1 MHKFKSVT
9 TSAPGKLMLFGE
21 HSVVFGHPCIVTAV
35 DRRLSITIEANGEE
49 VFVLDAPDLGL
60 RAYSKKVSDLGKND
74 LPKEVAFIETCYKLF
89 LANYPQRQTIHVT
102 SKNEFKS
109 SYGLGSSSAS
119 TVAFAKALSEF
130 YQVPLSNDQLFDLCY
145 RTVLRVQGVASGFD
159 IASAIWGGTIYY
171 VTPRGRKM
179 QTKIVEPLQL
189 GKLPFLVGYTGVK
202 ADTATLVRMV
212 QKQQEDQKRRVNR
225 IFADITLLV
234 EQAKQTLEQ
243 QDWPHLGLLMDEN
256 QHLLRQLQVSSIELE
271 NLIAAAKSV
280 GAWGAKL
287 SGAGGGD
294 CMLALPNDDGA
305 KPVAQAITA
314 AGGKMIEVAMHA
326 PGVRVE
332 SLG

>member
-1 MHKFKSVT
+1 MKAKRSIK

-21 HSVVFGHPCIVTAV
+21 HSVVAGHPCIVTAV

-60 RAYSKKVSDLGKND
+60 RAYSKKISDLAKDD

-89 LANYPQRQTIHVT
+89 LANYPQSSTIHVT

-130 YQVPLSNDQLFDLCY
+130 YQVPLDNDQLFDLCY

-159 IASAIWGGTIYY
+159 IAAAIWGGTLYY
-171 VTPRGRKM
+171 VTPSGKKLAN
-179 QTKIVEPLQL
+179 KIVEPLRVPT
-189 GKLPFLVGYTGVK
+189 LPLLVGYTGVK

-212 QKQQEDQKRRVNR
+212 QKQQQDQKRRVNG
-225 IFADITLLV
+225 IFSDITLLV
-234 EQAKQTLEQ
+234 EQAKQTLNQ
-243 QDWPHLGLLMDEN
+243 QDWPHLGLLMDQN

-294 CMLALPNDDGA
+294 CMLALPNDDGRSAVA
-305 KPVAQAITA
+305 KAITA
-314 AGGKMIEVAMHA
+314 AGGKMIEVEINAQ
-326 PGVRVE
+326 GVRVE
-332 SLG
+332 SN

>member
-1 MHKFKSVT
+1 MKKIK

-35 DRRLSITIEANGEE
+35 DRRLSITVEENGEE

-60 RAYSKKVSDLGKND
+60 RAYSKRICDLGNKD
-74 LPKEVAFIETCYKLF
+74 LPKEVSFIETCYKLF
-89 LANYPQRQTIHVT
+89 LEKYPQQKTIHVY

-130 YQVPLSNDQLFDLCY
+130 YEVPMSNDQLFDLAY
-145 RTVLRVQGVASGFD
+145 QTVLEVQGVASGFD
-159 IASAIWGGTIYY
+159 IAAAIWGGTIYY
-171 VTPRGRKM
+171 ITPHGKLSKHK
-179 QTKIVEPLQL
+179 TVEPI
-189 GKLPFLVGYTGVK
+189 KIENLPLLVGYTGVK

-212 QKQQEDQKRRVNR
+212 QSLHSENKQKFNQ

-234 EQAKQTLEQ
+234 EQAKKTLQQ

-256 QHLLRQLQVSSIELE
+256 QVLLRKLRISSIELE
-271 NLIAAAKSV
+271 NLIAASKSA
-280 GAWGAKL
+280 GAMGAKL

-294 CMLALPNDDGA
+294 CMLALVDETDR
-305 KPVAQAITA
+305 KTVAQEITQ
-314 AGGKMIEVAMHA
+314 AGGKIIEVEMNAE
-326 PGVRVE
+326 GVRLE
-332 SLG
+332 N